1 MKLYLITFKNGNTFK
16 TYARDKHHI
25 NIILDANML
34 ELEPIKKIEKMEDLK
49 WVIQKLKVSVFQK
62 ILKQSP

>member
-49 WVIQKLKVSVFQK
+49 
-62 ILKQSP
+62 